1 MSLANAVFLALALIW
16 GHAKMLLSMEIAS
29 LLPYIQIFL
38 SVILIGA
45 VLLQQTGAGAGGA
58 FGENA
63 NWSSAFHTRRGG
75 ERMLFIATIVIAI
88 IFALS
93 AFVSLVI

>member
-1 MSLANAVFLALALIW
+1 
-16 GHAKMLLSMEIAS
+16 MEIGS

-38 SVILIGA
+38 SIILIGA

-63 NWSSAFHTRRGG
+63 NWSSAFHTRRGA
-75 ERMLFIATIVIAI
+75 EKILFIATIVTAI

-93 AFVSLVI
+93 AFISLII

>member
-1 MSLANAVFLALALIW
+1 
-16 GHAKMLLSMEIAS
+16 MEIGS

-38 SVILIGA
+38 SIVLIGA
-45 VLLQQTGAGAGGA
+45 ILLQQTGAGAGGA

-63 NWSSAFHTRRGG
+63 NWSSAFHTRRGS
-75 ERMLFIATIVIAI
+75 EKFLFIVTIVLAI

-93 AFVSLVI
+93 AFISLII

>member
-1 MSLANAVFLALALIW
+1 
-16 GHAKMLLSMEIAS
+16 MEIGS

-38 SVILIGA
+38 SIILIGA

-63 NWSSAFHTRRGG
+63 NWSSAFHTRRGA
-75 ERMLFIATIVIAI
+75 EKILFIATIVIAI

>member
-1 MSLANAVFLALALIW
+1 L
-16 GHAKMLLSMEIAS
+16 GYAKLSPSMEIAS

-38 SVILIGA
+38 SVILIG
-45 VLLQQTGAGAGGA
+45 VILLQQTGAGAGGA

-63 NWSSAFHTRRGG
+63 NWSSAFHTRRGA
-75 ERMLFIATIVIAI
+75 EKILFIATIVIAI

-93 AFVSLVI
+93 AFISLVI

>member
-1 MSLANAVFLALALIW
+1 LALFFGYARLS
-16 GHAKMLLSMEIAS
+16 LSMEIAS

-63 NWSSAFHTRRGG
+63 NWSSAFHTRRGA
-75 ERMLFIATIVIAI
+75 ERALFIATIVIAV
-88 IFALS
+88 IFALT
-93 AFVSLVI
+93 AFISLVI